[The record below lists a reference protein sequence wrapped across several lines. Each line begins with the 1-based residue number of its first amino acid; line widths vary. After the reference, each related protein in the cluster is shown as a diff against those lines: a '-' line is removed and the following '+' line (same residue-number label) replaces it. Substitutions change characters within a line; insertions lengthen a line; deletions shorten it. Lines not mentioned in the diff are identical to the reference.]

1 MLDKKNKY
9 KFFLHNSSIILCNLL
24 FVHVHTFPII
34 FNNIHLFIFAL
45 DLNKRELI
53 KISILKTYTE
63 LPVKELAELL
73 ASSTTSEIINII
85 GRTIVLYKKNPD
97 INAYG
102 C

>member
-9 KFFLHNSSIILCNLL
+9 KLKKLCNQLKP
-24 FVHVHTFPII
+24 VVII
-34 FNNIHLFIFAL
+34 GKDGIDTNMLASIHQV
-45 DLNKRELI
+45 LNKRELI